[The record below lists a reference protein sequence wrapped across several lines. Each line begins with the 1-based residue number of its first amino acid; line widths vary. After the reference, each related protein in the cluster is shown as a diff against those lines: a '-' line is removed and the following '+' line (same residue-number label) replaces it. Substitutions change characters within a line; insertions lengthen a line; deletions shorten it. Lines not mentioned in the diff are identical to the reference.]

1 VAFSPDGRWLAT
13 ASRDKTARIWDI
25 ATGRPVLKIT
35 HRKDVSAVALS
46 PDGRWLATAS
56 RDKTAR
62 IWDTATGKM
71 LSGLTHNTPVCAVAF
86 NSDGDRLATA
96 SRTSVQIWA
105 LREGDDDERLQPSKG

>member
-1 VAFSPDGRWLAT
+1 
-13 ASRDKTARIWDI
+13 
-25 ATGRPVLKIT
+25 
-35 HRKDVSAVALS
+35 VALS